1 MQSEIYKKAKKKC
14 NIWLEQ
20 NLTPRKTSGIMSTL
34 EQMVETRA
42 WKKVRGLT
50 EIRQC
55 RLCRNNGVV

>member
-1 MQSEIYKKAKKKC
+1 
-14 NIWLEQ
+14 
-20 NLTPRKTSGIMSTL
+20 MSTL